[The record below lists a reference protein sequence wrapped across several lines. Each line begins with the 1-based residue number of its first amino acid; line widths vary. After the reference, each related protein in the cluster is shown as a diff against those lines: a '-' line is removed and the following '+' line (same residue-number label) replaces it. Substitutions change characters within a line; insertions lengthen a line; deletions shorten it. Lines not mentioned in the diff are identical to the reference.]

1 MAKFAPLAL
10 GPLFVTHTRRRLRF
24 VVGMGVV
31 LAVAFAFVLAYGD
44 PKTFFD
50 RTLGFQAER
59 GSPFSIWGLRGW
71 TTAQTV
77 VQIGAVLLAVA
88 VAFLPRRRDLVGLAA
103 LAAAVLIALQLGIT
117 HWFYLYIV
125 WFFGP
130 LMVALLGVHGSS
142 TWSIESAR
150 NGFDARMTTPFSQGS
165 SLDVSKRTDI
175 WVRSDS
181 IA

>member
-10 GPLFVTHTRRRLRF
+10 GPLYITHTRRTVRF
-24 VVGMGVV
+24 AVGMGIV
-31 LAVAFAFVLAYGD
+31 LALSFVFVLAYGD
-44 PKTFFD
+44 PRTFFD
-50 RTLGFQAER
+50 RTLGFQTQR
-59 GSPFSIWGLRGW
+59 GSPFSIWGLRDW
-71 TTAQTV
+71 TTAQTI
-77 VQIGAVLLAVA
+77 VQVA
-88 VAFLPRRRDLVGLAA
+88 PCCSRSPSPSCPRRRDLIGLSA
-103 LAAAVLIALQLGIT
+103 LTAAVIIGLQLGIT

-142 TWSIESAR
+142 TWSMESRAQR
-150 NGFDARMTTPFSQGS
+150 LRRPDDDPVEPGS
-165 SLDVSKRTDI
+165 SAEVSNRTDI